1 MAQGQRLILLL
12 LALMVMSANF
22 IFGHTS
28 SGRRKDGAYI
38 PYSSTSPVLVRL
50 KGKVIEPGVYAFPDG
65 FTVASV
71 MQCMHIQ
78 SGGGARDAAI
88 LRTRLESGDV
98 LEFAG
103 EGHLNGITRMKVCER
118 MVLGIPLDPDRMDLE
133 DWSAVPGIGPRMAQ
147 RIIDDRQAYGSFHS
161 IRGVSRVPGI
171 GSKKFAAMERY
182 F

>member
-1 MAQGQRLILLL
+1 MAKKQRFILLL

-22 IFGHTS
+22 ISGHTS
-28 SGRRKDGAYI
+28 SNRRKDGAYI
-38 PYSSTSPVLVRL
+38 PYSTSPVLVRL
-50 KGKVIEPGVYAFPDG
+50 KGEVIEPGVYAVPGG

-71 MQCMHIQ
+71 LQSMHIQ
-78 SGGGARDAAI
+78 SGDGARDAAF

-103 EGHLNGITRMKVCER
+103 EGHVNGITRMKASEQ

-161 IRGVSRVPGI
+161 IQGVLRVPGI
-171 GSKKFAAMERY
+171 GSKKFAAMEK
-182 F
+182 FF

>member
-22 IFGHTS
+22 ISGHTL
-28 SGRRKDGAYI
+28 SGRRKDAAYI
-38 PYSSTSPVLVRL
+38 PYTTSPVLVRL
-50 KGKVIEPGVYAFPDG
+50 KGKVIEPGVYAVPVG

-71 MQCMHIQ
+71 LQSMHIQ

-88 LRTRLESGDV
+88 LRRPLESGDV

-103 EGHLNGITRMKVCER
+103 EGHVSGITRMKACER

-161 IRGVSRVPGI
+161 IKGVLRVPGI
-171 GSKKFAAMERY
+171 GNKKFAAMERY